1 MDDIFGINELTLI
14 LIIIGQ
20 FDIQYIMMLLIN
32 TITVDL
38 KVLTYII
45 TSIAASSIV
54 IMSVSTFKEDVI
66 QYIIAISLILEIWIY
81 HLSSLI
87 YLYMPQ

>member
-20 FDIQYIMMLLIN
+20 FNIQYIMMLLIN

-66 QYIIAISLILEIWIY
+66 QYIIAISLILEI
-81 HLSSLI
+81 
-87 YLYMPQ
+87 

>member
-54 IMSVSTFKEDVI
+54 IISVSTFKEDVI
-66 QYIIAISLILEIWIY
+66 QYIIAISLILEI
-81 HLSSLI
+81 
-87 YLYMPQ
+87 

>member
-66 QYIIAISLILEIWIY
+66 Q
-81 HLSSLI
+81 
-87 YLYMPQ
+87 

>member
-20 FDIQYIMMLLIN
+20 FDIQYIMMLPIN

-66 QYIIAISLILEIWIY
+66 QYI
-81 HLSSLI
+81 
-87 YLYMPQ
+87 P

>member
-20 FDIQYIMMLLIN
+20 FNIQYIMMLLIN

-54 IMSVSTFKEDVI
+54 IISVSTFKEDVI
-66 QYIIAISLILEIWIY
+66 QYIIAISLILEI
-81 HLSSLI
+81 
-87 YLYMPQ
+87 

>member
-66 QYIIAISLILEIWIY
+66 QYIIAISLILEI
-81 HLSSLI
+81 
-87 YLYMPQ
+87 